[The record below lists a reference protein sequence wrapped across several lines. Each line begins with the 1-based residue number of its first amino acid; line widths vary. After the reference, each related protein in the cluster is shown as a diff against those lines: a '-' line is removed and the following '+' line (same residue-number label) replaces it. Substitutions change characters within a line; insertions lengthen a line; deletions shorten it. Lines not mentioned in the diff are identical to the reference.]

1 MKPPRTHIALAVDG
15 GGMRGLMVARA
26 LVALEQALGG
36 QPLIEHPA
44 VNVLAGTSTG
54 ALIVACL
61 AMGYHAN
68 EIVDFYLDDG
78 PVLLDAHVPAW
89 IPGKARR
96 LWQVVTG
103 MSRSGVYSSQRFK
116 DILRRMIGYK
126 TGNPDLTLRD
136 LKKRLRP
143 NQTLIISVADVTER
157 HPRFLKSSLESD
169 GDWKLW
175 EAIRRACQ

>member
-1 MKPPRTHIALAVDG
+1 
-15 GGMRGLMVARA
+15 
-26 LVALEQALGG
+26 
-36 QPLIEHPA
+36 
-44 VNVLAGTSTG
+44 
-54 ALIVACL
+54 
-61 AMGYHAN
+61 MGYHAN

-116 DILRRMIGYK
+116 DILRRMIGDK

-143 NQTLIISVADVTER
+143 NQTLIITVADVTER